1 MKIDRKMRIFAPVSL
16 LLLLVDCSSKE
27 MVVDHLGVANIPH
40 SVVGDVVRFTLSF
53 NRDAALGLSLGPY
66 SRIGFALAA
75 VFAVSVLVPLY
86 RRAQATQTSLLVALA
101 LICGGAAGNALDRL
115 RSARGVVDFIDI
127 GIGAHRFYI
136 FNVADIGVSVGAA
149 LLAFILW
156 RSEQREEGAVPHERN
171 GPEDPR

>member
-1 MKIDRKMRIFAPVSL
+1 MKVDRKMRVFGPVSL

-27 MVVDHLGVANIPH
+27 MVVDHLGIANIPH

-53 NRDAALGLSLGPY
+53 NRDAAMGLTLGPF

-75 VFAVSVLVPLY
+75 AFAIAVLVPLY
-86 RRAQATQTSLLVALA
+86 RRAQPTQTSLLVALA

-127 GIGAHRFYI
+127 GIGTHRFYI
-136 FNVADIGVSVGAA
+136 FNVADLGVSIGAA

-156 RSEQREEGAVPHERN
+156 RSEHRQDASTLRERDET
-171 GPEDPR
+171 EDRR

>member
-1 MKIDRKMRIFAPVSL
+1 MKIDRKMRVFGPVSL

-27 MVVDHLGVANIPH
+27 MVVDHLGVANVPH
-40 SVVGDVVRFTLSF
+40 SVVGDVVRFTLAF
-53 NRDAALGLSLGPY
+53 NHDAAMGLTLGSF

-75 VFAVSVLVPLY
+75 VFAISVLVPLY
-86 RRAQATQTSLLVALA
+86 RRAQASQTSLLVALA

-115 RSARGVVDFIDI
+115 RSSRGVVDFIDV

-136 FNVADIGVSVGAA
+136 FNVADLGVSIGAA

-156 RSEQREEGAVPHERN
+156 RSERRGAEAGTHPHNGTEGR
-171 GPEDPR
+171 R